1 MRYHR
6 FMPAPIP
13 IAENPAAREA
23 LSRVEVL
30 YTDLDGTLLARGG
43 SVLADGQGEPSTCVV
58 DAIVELNRR
67 RMTVVP
73 VSGRT
78 RPQLA
83 EATRLLGW
91 TDFIGELGGL
101 IAHGPDVT
109 YNIGDWDESLLAG
122 GKTPFQLIEESGAF
136 DTLAEKFPGR
146 VEYHAPWH
154 HNRQVSHLLRGCLD
168 NAAAQAALDALELPV
183 AVLDNGIVH
192 PREHALTC
200 EGPIHSY
207 HLVPAGVSKAQAI
220 SLDLKAR
227 GLDRSQAAAIGD
239 SLTDLD
245 MSSAVGFMAL
255 VRNAFD
261 SASVVAALDS
271 GEYPNV
277 CGVCCE
283 RGEGWAEFARA
294 WIAAR
299 GL

>member
-1 MRYHR
+1 
-6 FMPAPIP
+6 
-13 IAENPAAREA
+13 
-23 LSRVEVL
+23 
-30 YTDLDGTLLARGG
+30 
-43 SVLADGQGEPSTCVV
+43 VLADGKGEPSTCVV

-67 RMTVVP
+67 GMTVVP

-78 RPQLA
+78 RQQLA
-83 EATRLLGW
+83 ETTRLLGW

-101 IAHGPDVT
+101 IARGSDVA
-109 YNIGDWDESLLAG
+109 YNTGDWDPSLLSS
-122 GKTPFQLIEESGAF
+122 GKTPFQLIDESGAF
-136 DTLAEKFPGR
+136 KTLAEKFPGR

-154 HNRQVSHLLRGCLD
+154 YNRQVSHLLRGCLD
-168 NAAAQAALDALELPV
+168 NVAAQAALDALDLPV
-183 AVLDNGIVH
+183 TVLDNGIVH
-192 PREHALTC
+192 PREHALVC

-227 GLDRSQAAAIGD
+227 GLEPSQAAAIGD

-255 VRNAFD
+255 VSNAFD
-261 SASVVAALDS
+261 SASVVDALDS